1 MRARVPRLTNKTG
14 IEIIEPYRTK
24 VLKFNFVLY
33 FSVKDLNMIP
43 ASAQIEVNK
52 APILDPTIAAYV
64 AFVIPPSPK
73 TVII

>member
-33 FSVKDLNMIP
+33 FSVKDVNIMP
-43 ASAQIEVNK
+43 AKAPIGVKK
-52 APILDPTIAAYV
+52 APILDPTIAA
-64 AFVIPPSPK
+64 
-73 TVII
+73 